1 MTCSTRRGATAA
13 GSSTQPWSE
22 SLRKTEACSCTSIR
36 RGAAIGLAN
45 KIRAYELQDD
55 GCDTVE
61 ANERLGFKPDQ
72 RDYGIGAQI
81 LGDLGVQT
89 MRLLT
94 NNPRKFI
101 GLDGYGLSVVE
112 SVPLEVAASDH
123 SHTYLKTQEGQARSH
138 AEVRVDPLRPT
149 RHPSCRTRPAGSSR
163 PLGCPGRAA
172 AARALGPSR
181 RRIAAPRAALRR

>member
-36 RGAAIGLAN
+36 RGAASGWPTKSAHTSF
-45 KIRAYELQDD
+45 KTTGATPSRRTSAWDS
-55 GCDTVE
+55 
-61 ANERLGFKPDQ
+61 KPDQ

-123 SHTYLKTQEGQARSH
+123 SRTYLKTKK
-138 AEVRVDPLRPT
+138 DK
-149 RHPSCRTRPAGSSR
+149 
-163 PLGCPGRAA
+163 LGHT
-172 AARALGPSR
+172 LKSV
-181 RRIAAPRAALRR
+181 